1 MLNLQADNKGNCQH
15 NSRTMNVLFE
25 YPATQKPSTHLSAE
39 ELGVFRNLILKK
51 IADCEDEMNYLLE
64 SIHEMQENNSAD
76 FSSNQHHV
84 ADIAS
89 AEAALQINFRL
100 LERTQ
105 KFIKELKR
113 ALKRIDNGTYGIC
126 KVTGKPIA
134 IERLMAAPH
143 TQHSIE
149 AKLMR
154 NRSLN

>member
-1 MLNLQADNKGNCQH
+1 M
-15 NSRTMNVLFE
+15 TVLLD
-25 YPATQKPSTHLSAE
+25 YPATATTSTHLSAE

-51 IADCEDEMNYLLE
+51 IADSEDEMNFLLE
-64 SIHEMQENNSAD
+64 SINEMRENNSAD
-76 FSSNQHHV
+76 LSSNQHHV
-84 ADIAS
+84 ADVGS
-89 AEAALQINFRL
+89 TEAALQINFRL

-149 AKLMR
+149 AKKMR
-154 NRSLN
+154 NRSLNYG